1 MSTQIITKKRKSTG
15 DVVPAAKKVKTA
27 KSADKPAPA
36 KSALKKAKDAKVVEA
51 KPKSGKAVKAQAPK
65 STKDD
70 DGAAEATVES
80 VVAAKPKTGK
90 AVKAKAAKSTKK
102 DDGAPEAV
110 VESMVEDAAEGGA
123 ELTEDQTAA
132 LLAGFSSSE
141 DEASGDEEEG
151 VALEKLPQAPRI
163 KDIQKQIKAAT
174 TADPERTPGV
184 IYIGRLPHGFFEH
197 QLRAYLSQ
205 FGDILHLRLARNHKT
220 GKSQHYAFVEFA
232 SAAVAEI
239 VAKTMDKYL
248 LFSHILQVRTVPR
261 EQVKEN
267 MWKGSGRRKKP
278 APRNRL
284 EGSKLRRGMV
294 REDWDKKVEREA
306 RLRAE
311 KAEKLKEL
319 GYEFEMPVVKA
330 VSEVPAK
337 PKAIEDGAPAGDND
351 DGAKLFPSNED
362 AKQPV
367 AEVVETVRV
376 ETVQPDA
383 DGVTAA
389 KKTTK
394 KRTSSEFKVKK
405 AKKVKT

>member
-1 MSTQIITKKRKSTG
+1 MSTQTVTKKRKSTV
-15 DVVPAAKKVKTA
+15 DVASAAKKVKTA
-27 KSADKPAPA
+27 KSADKPAPR
-36 KSALKKAKDAKVVEA
+36 KSALKQSKDAKALEA
-51 KPKSGKAVKAQAPK
+51 KAKSVKSAKAVETKAQPVK
-65 STKDD
+65 SAKAVETK
-70 DGAAEATVES
+70 
-80 VVAAKPKTGK
+80 AKPAKT
-90 AVKAKAAKSTKK
+90 VKAKATKAVADE
-102 DDGAPEAV
+102 DDATEAA
-110 VESMVEDAAEGGA
+110 VESVIDDATEGGA

-151 VALEKLPQAPRI
+151 VALTKLPQAPRI

-184 IYIGRLPHGFFEH
+184 IYVGRIPHGFFEH
-197 QLRAYLSQ
+197 QMRAYFSQ
-205 FGDILHLRLARNHKT
+205 FGDILHIRLARNKKT
-220 GKSQHYAFVEFA
+220 GKSQHYGFIEFA

-261 EQVKEN
+261 EQVKDN
-267 MWKGSGRRKKP
+267 MWKSAGRRKKP

-284 EGSKLRRGMV
+284 EGSKLKRGMV

-319 GYEFEMPVVKA
+319 GYEFEMPALKSA
-330 VSEVPAK
+330 SDVPTKPKEIEDAASSQEEDGSAK
-337 PKAIEDGAPAGDND
+337 P
-351 DGAKLFPSNED
+351 LPSSADVE
-362 AKQPV
+362 QPV
-367 AEVVETVRV
+367 TEVVETIQV

-383 DGVTAA
+383 GGASA
-389 KKTTK
+389 PKKGTK
-394 KRTSSEFKVKK
+394 KRLSTEVK
-405 AKKVKT
+405 AKKVKKVKT